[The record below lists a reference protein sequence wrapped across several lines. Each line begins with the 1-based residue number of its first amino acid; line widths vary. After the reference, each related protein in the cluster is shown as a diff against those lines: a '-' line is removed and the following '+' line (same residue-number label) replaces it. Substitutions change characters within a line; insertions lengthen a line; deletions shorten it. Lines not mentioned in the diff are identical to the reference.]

1 MGCIQAAQSTSET
14 AESGCSMEERVVC
27 RFEEALLFQRH
38 SAKKICEALENCSSK
53 GKIFQ
58 GTFYGLLRE
67 MGLCVQGLEEAN
79 SPLMVFYG
87 RFREGNGF
95 ESMRLK
101 LLAALLARG
110 EAKEKAEIMF
120 DAVAA
125 GNVTIDVSILSDLID
140 NLLNI
145 SANILPVF
153 AVRPEEGGLTE
164 KSCVS
169 LSLSLERQ
177 KETVR
182 DRLINQILECRKSI
196 NREEFVTRMEVE
208 ESLRS
213 MLTSKGLRRLLQTEM
228 DIPLN
233 STTGRAQ

>member
-1 MGCIQAAQSTSET
+1 MGCIQAAQCTSET

-27 RFEEALLFQRH
+27 RFEDALLFQRH
-38 SAKKICEALENCSSK
+38 SAKKLSEALENCARK

-58 GTFYGLLRE
+58 STFYALLRE
-67 MGLCVQGLEEAN
+67 MGLCVQGLEEAS

-87 RFREGNGF
+87 HFREGNGF

-101 LLAALLARG
+101 LLAALLTRG
-110 EAKEKAEIMF
+110 EAKEKAEVMF
-120 DAVAA
+120 DAVASGQA
-125 GNVTIDVSILSDLID
+125 KIDVSVLADLID
-140 NLLNI
+140 ILLNI
-145 SANILPVF
+145 SANVLPVF
-153 AVRPEEGGLTE
+153 AVRPEEGGLSQ

-169 LSLSLERQ
+169 LSLRLERQ

-182 DRLINQILECRKSI
+182 DRLINQILECRKSM
-196 NREEFVTRMEVE
+196 NREEFVTRVETE

-228 DIPLN
+228 EIPLN
-233 STTGRAQ
+233 CTAERAQ